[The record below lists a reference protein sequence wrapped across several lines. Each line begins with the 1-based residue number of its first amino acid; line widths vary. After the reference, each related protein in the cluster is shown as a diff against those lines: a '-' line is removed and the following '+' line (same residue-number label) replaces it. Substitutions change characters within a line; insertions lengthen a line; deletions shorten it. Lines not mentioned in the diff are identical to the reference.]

1 MVTDTLDVNKI
12 TEPLQN
18 IQILSLELQ
27 GKCDIEKSLIWMT
40 EELGE
45 VISAIR
51 KKHDKED
58 ISGEIGDLFAWII
71 CLCNILDIDLR
82 DSINKTYLKEL
93 SRQYSAYGKLK
104 YSHKRILFDGKIYK

>member
-1 MVTDTLDVNKI
+1 
-12 TEPLQN
+12 
-18 IQILSLELQ
+18 
-27 GKCDIEKSLIWMT
+27 MT

-93 SRQYSAYGKLK
+93 SRQYSEYGKLK